1 MDLQLYARVLWRF
14 RILVGAGVVLACALA
29 TLSFATVEFD
39 GGPKLKPRQS
49 EVWGSE
55 ATLLVTERGF
65 PLGRSVTQVYNFTT
79 DPETGREIAEPR
91 FASEGRFSE
100 LAAVYAQ
107 LAMSDRV
114 LALMLRDGPLLGG
127 VEAEAVRTSDRRTLP
142 LVQLTATASSPEAAV
157 QLAKR
162 NVAAF
167 LDFLERE
174 QTANKIAA
182 EDRVVVSVVE
192 SPQAAALL
200 IPRKLTQPIVVFMT
214 ILMGVFGLA
223 FLLHNLRP
231 VPTIQPARIVEDA
244 PDAIAH
250 VGERKSA

>member
-14 RILVGAGVVLACALA
+14 RILVGAGLVLACALA
-29 TLSFATVEFD
+29 TLSFASLEFD
-39 GGPKLKPRQS
+39 GGPKLVPRQS

-55 ATLLVTERGF
+55 ATLLVTEPGF

-79 DPETGREIAEPR
+79 DPETGRDIAEPR

-107 LAMSDRV
+107 LATSDRV
-114 LALMLRDGPLLGG
+114 LALMLRDGPILGG
-127 VEAEAVRTSDRRTLP
+127 IEADAVRTSDRRTLP

-167 LDFLERE
+167 LAFLKRT
-174 QTANKIAA
+174 QTANKIAKD
-182 EDRVVVSVVE
+182 DRVIVTVVD
-192 SPQAAALL
+192 SPQGAAL
-200 IPRKLTQPIVVFMT
+200 IAPRKLTQPIIVFMT
-214 ILMGVFGLA
+214 MLIGVFGLA

-231 VPTIQPARIVEDA
+231 VPTVQPARIVGDTS
-244 PDAIAH
+244 DGIAQ